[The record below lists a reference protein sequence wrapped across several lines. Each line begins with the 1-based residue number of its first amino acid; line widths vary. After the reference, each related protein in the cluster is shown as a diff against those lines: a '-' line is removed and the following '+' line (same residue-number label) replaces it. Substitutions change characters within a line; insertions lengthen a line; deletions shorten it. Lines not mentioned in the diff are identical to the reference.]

1 MISVNTFDRAD
12 RSLFDYKAFI
22 VLTDSMAKTDFAAG
36 DLVLVKE
43 VDPDTLKPGDI
54 ISYISRD
61 PQNNGKTVTHKIRQ
75 RTTDAYGAPGFI
87 TYGTTTDINDDTV
100 VTYPNV
106 LGKYQG
112 RIPKVGGFF
121 QFLKTAPGYILC
133 VFIPLFALIVFQGIN
148 CVKLFRQYRREQ
160 LAQLQEEQAKSQQM
174 LAQIQALQA
183 QLAAQTAQQDVD
195 SDS

>member
-1 MISVNTFDRAD
+1 M
-12 RSLFDYKAFI
+12 
-22 VLTDSMAKTDFAAG
+22 
-36 DLVLVKE
+36 
-43 VDPDTLKPGDI
+43 
-54 ISYISRD
+54 
-61 PQNNGKTVTHKIRQ
+61 
-75 RTTDAYGAPGFI
+75 
-87 TYGTTTDINDDTV
+87 
-100 VTYPNV
+100 

-160 LAQLQEEQAKSQQM
+160 LAQ
-174 LAQIQALQA
+174 IQALQA

>member
-1 MISVNTFDRAD
+1 MNTFDRAD
-12 RSLFDYKAFI
+12 RSLFGYKAFI

-121 QFLKTAPGYILC
+121 
-133 VFIPLFALIVFQGIN
+133 
-148 CVKLFRQYRREQ
+148 
-160 LAQLQEEQAKSQQM
+160 S
-174 LAQIQALQA
+174 
-183 QLAAQTAQQDVD
+183 
-195 SDS
+195 S